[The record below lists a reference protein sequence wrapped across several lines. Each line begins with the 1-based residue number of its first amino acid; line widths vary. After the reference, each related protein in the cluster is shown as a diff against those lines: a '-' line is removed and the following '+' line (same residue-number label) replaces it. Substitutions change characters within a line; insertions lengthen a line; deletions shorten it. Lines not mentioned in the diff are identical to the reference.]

1 MFFGGGIF
9 FHCLLAVHGK
19 KKISLYYFTIVEQ
32 INLAVMITKV
42 KV

>member
-1 MFFGGGIF
+1 MFFGGAYFSIV
-9 FHCLLAVHGK
+9 CWQYME